1 MPVAAGRGQVAFQ
14 RGRGVTVAGM
24 TRLRPGGPIG
34 RPPARIDAR
43 GIVRTERSAEPDL
56 PRSLTDLDLPEPART
71 ELGDEGRQEILGQP
85 PDRGMILE
93 PIGQPACIRATRGT
107 GARGAGRV
115 GRRTARAWTPH
126 AHRSDLAAGRRLVGP
141 A

>member
-14 RGRGVTVAGM
+14 SGRGVTVAGM
-24 TRLRPGGPIG
+24 TWLRPGRPIG
-34 RPPARIDAR
+34 CPPARIDAR
-43 GIVRTERSAEPDL
+43 GAVDTERPAEPDL

-71 ELGDEGRQEILGQP
+71 ELGDEGGQEILGQP

-93 PIGQPACIRATRGT
+93 PIGQPACIRAARGT
-107 GARGAGRV
+107 GARGRV

-126 AHRSDLAAGRRLVGP
+126 GHGSDLAAGRRLVGP